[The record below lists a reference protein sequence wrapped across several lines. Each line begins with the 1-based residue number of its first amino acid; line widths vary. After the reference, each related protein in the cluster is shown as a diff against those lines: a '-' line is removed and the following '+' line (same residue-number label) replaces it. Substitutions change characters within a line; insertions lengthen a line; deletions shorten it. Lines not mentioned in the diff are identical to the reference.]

1 MTRNGE
7 FRHQCAL
14 LGYWVTNNLFP
25 TSVGINT
32 FITIMLRA
40 LTTSYDGRAL
50 LITQGTHICLIL
62 WQSVC
67 TACALR
73 VHCVRT
79 AWALRAHCVHI
90 AVKPTPCHLCI
101 TLQSNKAN
109 KTHIEPLPTR
119 YFDVLVNISFSDVEY
134 HYAVETI
141 VTLVSA
147 IVINYFILKEL
158 SVHSRRTTLIPNRNI
173 RRLSR
178 HKISCPYYIP
188 KVVHGHRYLINMA
201 CVLGI

>member
-1 MTRNGE
+1 MESTNTQ
-7 FRHQCAL
+7 HQ
-14 LGYWVTNNLFP
+14 
-25 TSVGINT
+25 
-32 FITIMLRA
+32 
-40 LTTSYDGRAL
+40 
-50 LITQGTHICLIL
+50 

-67 TACALR
+67 TTCALR

-79 AWALRAHCVHI
+79 TWALCAHCVHI

-101 TLQSNKAN
+101 TVQSNKAN
-109 KTHIEPLPTR
+109 GTHIEPLPTR
-119 YFDVLVNISFSDVEY
+119 YFDVPVNISFSVVEY
-134 HYAVETI
+134 HYAVATT

-147 IVINYFILKEL
+147 IVITYFIFKEL

-178 HKISCPYYIP
+178 HKITYPYYIP

-201 CVLGI
+201 CVLGFKSTSHIHIIRTI

>member
-1 MTRNGE
+1 MSAP
-7 FRHQCAL
+7 FFAL
-14 LGYWVTNNLFP
+14 KP
-25 TSVGINT
+25 TDTGKV
-32 FITIMLRA
+32 F
-40 LTTSYDGRAL
+40 
-50 LITQGTHICLIL
+50 
-62 WQSVC
+62 
-67 TACALR
+67 ALR

-109 KTHIEPLPTR
+109 RTHIEPLPTR

-134 HYAVETI
+134 HYAVATT

-178 HKISCPYYIP
+178 HKISCPSAPYFMQNSSAITQ
-188 KVVHGHRYLINMA
+188 
-201 CVLGI
+201 